1 MMADVINLWKGS
13 EMIGKAWA
21 ARVLRIAMDATE
33 SQAKVAY
40 EDLRIVWQPGNF
52 QNNPRLQAKAREV
65 LAEVQLAYAV
75 FKSVD
80 SGCCLPDGA
89 FNDDL
94 SLTHVMTRQ

>member
-1 MMADVINLWKGS
+1 MANVINLWKGF

-40 EDLRIVWQPGNF
+40 DDFQIVWKPRNF

-65 LAEVQLAYAV
+65 LAEVQLAYAI
-75 FKSVD
+75 FTSVD
-80 SGCCLPDGA
+80 SGYCLPDGA

-94 SLTHVMTRQ
+94 SLAHVMTRR